1 MSWFS
6 SPFSRSA
13 VPSPEQDKFGKR
25 GQDDDGECP
34 SQGGKGV
41 TDEFSE
47 LTKNLTRQLWGV
59 ASFLA
64 PPPTTQ
70 VESPKHTNTPQI
82 EPQSMTIAGK
92 SEDPQIAVGVGAK
105 EEKDFTGSSSV
116 AEVAGMESPNLVE
129 SRKTLEGN
137 SSSSSS
143 GSPSASGDKLKG
155 FRSDLVELKGTMATG
170 FSRIQTVIRAVTQD
184 EDEDVEDDVADNS
197 LAGDNGLSSLLKP
210 LLVSMT
216 SFRERL
222 PRSERG
228 EESPLV
234 VGECVEEDVD
244 HEIRPKVRIFE
255 TNSAWGI
262 FYELFGFVSICYYA
276 LNVFLDPLA

>member
-6 SPFSRSA
+6 STFSRSA
-13 VPSPEQDKFGKR
+13 APSPEQDKFGKR
-25 GQDDDGECP
+25 EQDDDGESL

-64 PPPTTQ
+64 PPPTTR
-70 VESPKHTNTPQI
+70 VESPKHTNTPQT
-82 EPQSMTIAGK
+82 ESQSMTIAGK
-92 SEDPQIAVGVGAK
+92 SEDPQVAVVAK
-105 EEKDFTGSSSV
+105 EEKDFPGSSSV

-129 SRKTLEGN
+129 SQKTFEGISN
-137 SSSSSS
+137 SSAS
-143 GSPSASGDKLKG
+143 GSPSASGDKLTG
-155 FRSDLVELKGTMATG
+155 FRSDLAELKGTMATG

-184 EDEDVEDDVADNS
+184 EDEDEDIEDDPAGNS
-197 LAGDNGLSSLLKP
+197 LAGDGGLSSLLKP

-234 VGECVEEDVD
+234 VGEHVEGDID
-244 HEIRPKVRIFE
+244 YEIRPKVRI
-255 TNSAWGI
+255 
-262 FYELFGFVSICYYA
+262 
-276 LNVFLDPLA
+276 